1 MCGIIAAA
9 TEKSVGKLL
18 VQGLY
23 KMEYRGYDSAGVAL
37 HQIDDIAHLRSLG
50 KVKKLESKMAKEKP
64 KGKIGIAHT
73 RWATHGKPS
82 EENAH
87 PHVSNNRVF
96 IVHNG
101 IIENYVALKEQL
113 IKKGYQFNSQT
124 DSELIAHQLDFF
136 LNQGSEML
144 EAMSLL
150 KEKLEGAYAVA
161 AIDLK
166 NESHFYLMRN
176 KSPLLLGQSDSGMF
190 AASDPLALADLTS
203 EFIFLEDGDV
213 AEVSAKEYKILDKNQ
228 KRAIRKIT
236 TIDVSSE
243 AMGKNGYRHFME
255 KEIYEQPTAIL
266 NTLDGRIGG
275 EDVLENI
282 FGEGSN
288 ELLSKVER
296 IQIVAAGTSLHAGR
310 VAANWFSAIANLPT
324 QIDYAS
330 EYRYK
335 NPYVDKNTLFLTI
348 SQSGETADTLGAL
361 RYAKERSYL
370 GSLTICNVPTSSL
383 ARESDFVLLTNAGP
397 EIGVASTKAF
407 TTQLTALM
415 LLSLS
420 LAKARNLNPR
430 LRGRVV
436 SALRAL
442 PEKIN
447 ESLELK
453 PKIIK
458 IAKEIAKKDNALFL
472 GRGIF
477 YPIAKEGSLKLK
489 EISYIHAEAY
499 PAGELKHGPLALI
512 DKNMPVIA
520 LAPENELA
528 EKLIS
533 NLEEVKARGGKLYVV
548 GNAAGNMKLKAKNL
562 INLPECDFL
571 LTPILYT
578 VPLQILSYEVALLR
592 GTDIDQPR
600 NLAKSVTVEWR
611 IKLSFELTFTLHHSN
626 NDLIFETNR
635 LTDRQL
641 MLFKSSRILT
651 MTNWSLKITKV

>member
-37 HQIDDIAHLRSLG
+37 HQTDDIAHLRSLG
-50 KVKKLESKMAKEKP
+50 KVKKLESKMVKEKP

-87 PHVSNNRVF
+87 PHVSNDRVF

-136 LNQGSEML
+136 LNQGNEML

-166 NESHFYLMRN
+166 NESHFYVMRN

-190 AASDPLALADLTS
+190 AASDPLALADLTN

-213 AEVSAKEYKILDKNQ
+213 AEVSSKEYKILDKNQ

-255 KEIYEQPTAIL
+255 KEIYEQPNAIL

-335 NPYVDKNTLFLTI
+335 NPYVDKNTLLLTI

-361 RYAKERSYL
+361 RYAKERDYL

-415 LLSLS
+415 LLTLS

-436 SALRAL
+436 GALRAL
-442 PEKIN
+442 PEIIS

-512 DKNMPVIA
+512 DKDMPVIA

-533 NLEEVKARGGKLYVV
+533 NLEEVKARGGKLFVV
-548 GNAAGNMKLKAKNL
+548 GNAAGNMKLKQKNL

-571 LTPILYT
+571 LSPILYT

-600 NLAKSVTVEWR
+600 NLAKSVTVE
-611 IKLSFELTFTLHHSN
+611 
-626 NDLIFETNR
+626 
-635 LTDRQL
+635 
-641 MLFKSSRILT
+641 
-651 MTNWSLKITKV
+651 

>member
-23 KMEYRGYDSAGVAL
+23 KMEYRGYDSAGLAL

-50 KVKKLESKMAKEKP
+50 KVKKLESKMIKEKP

-101 IIENYVALKEQL
+101 IIENYVTLKEQL
-113 IKKGYQFNSQT
+113 VKKGYQFDSQT

-136 LNQGSEML
+136 LDQGSEML

-150 KEKLEGAYAVA
+150 KDKLEGAYAVA

-190 AASDPLALADLTS
+190 AASDPLALADLTN
-203 EFIFLEDGDV
+203 EFVFLEDGDV

-236 TIDVSSE
+236 NIDVSGE

-282 FGEGSN
+282 FGEGSS
-288 ELLSKVER
+288 ELFSKVER

-335 NPYVDKNTLFLTI
+335 NPYVDKNTLLLTI

-361 RYAKERSYL
+361 RYATERNYL
-370 GSLTICNVPTSSL
+370 SSLTICNVPTSSL

-415 LLSLS
+415 LLTLS

-436 SALRAL
+436 GALRAL
-442 PEKIN
+442 PEKIT
-447 ESLELK
+447 ESLALK

-533 NLEEVKARGGKLYVV
+533 NLEEVKARGGKLFVV

-600 NLAKSVTVEWR
+600 NLAKSVTVE
-611 IKLSFELTFTLHHSN
+611 
-626 NDLIFETNR
+626 
-635 LTDRQL
+635 
-641 MLFKSSRILT
+641 
-651 MTNWSLKITKV
+651 